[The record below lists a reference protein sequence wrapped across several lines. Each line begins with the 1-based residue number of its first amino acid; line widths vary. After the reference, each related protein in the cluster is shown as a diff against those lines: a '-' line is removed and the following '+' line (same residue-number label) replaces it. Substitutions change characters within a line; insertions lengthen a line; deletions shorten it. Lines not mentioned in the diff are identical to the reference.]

1 VRPTPDT
8 SDHLAA
14 TSRSIYPILAI
25 NFVGTLGFSIV
36 LPFLVFLVTRW
47 GGNALI
53 YGLMGVTYSAFQL
66 VGAPILGRWS
76 DRMGRRRILLLS
88 QLGTLASWM
97 LFVFAFFVAGNS
109 ESGSSTAMVGAVG
122 LTAPLVIL
130 FVARALDGLT
140 GGNVSVANAYL
151 ADITPEEQ
159 RNANFG
165 KMAVAGNLGFIIGPA
180 IAGVLGGTSM
190 GELLPVLAALSI
202 SVVASFLIG
211 FGLKDTR
218 CTGLDRDPEQP
229 NVRKIF
235 GQETKECFEMPG
247 AEKLSFADA
256 IKRPCVGRLLLIY
269 FLVMLGFNLFYVSF
283 PIHAVGR
290 LCWEVG
296 NTAAYFAFLSFML
309 VLVQGPL
316 LSRLSKR
323 VKETILIPVGS
334 VILSL
339 SFLFFL
345 SHNVVWI
352 YAGAAMLALGNGL
365 MWPSVVSVLSKVSG
379 SRYQGAIQGMASSA
393 GAVASI
399 CGMLL
404 GGLLYDVIYEQI
416 FIVVTLTILV
426 VFFFTFRLPSAP
438 DQSADLSSA
447 AQQA

>member
-1 VRPTPDT
+1 LDV
-8 SDHLAA
+8 SDNTA
-14 TSRSIYPILAI
+14 TAPKSSIYPILAI

-66 VGAPILGRWS
+66 IGAPILGRWS
-76 DRMGRRRILLLS
+76 DRVGRRRILLLS
-88 QLGTLASWM
+88 QLGTLVSWM
-97 LFVFAFFVAGNS
+97 LFVFAFFVAQDAVPG
-109 ESGSSTAMVGAVG
+109 GHAAMIGTVG

-130 FVARALDGLT
+130 FLARALDGLT

-165 KMAVAGNLGFIIGPA
+165 KMAVAGNLGFVIGPA

-202 SVVASFLIG
+202 SVVASLLIG

-218 CTGLDRDPEQP
+218 CTGLNRDPEQP
-229 NVRKIF
+229 NVRKVF
-235 GQETKECFEMPG
+235 GQETKECFEMPR

-256 IKRPCVGRLLLIY
+256 VKRPCVGRLLLIY
-269 FLVMLGFNLFYVSF
+269 FLVMLGFNFFYVSF
-283 PIHAVGR
+283 PLHAVHS

-296 NTAAYFAFLSFML
+296 DTAAFFAFLSLML
-309 VLVQGPL
+309 VLVQGPV
-316 LSRLSKR
+316 LSRLSKS
-323 VKETILIPVGS
+323 VSESVLIPVGS

-339 SFLFFL
+339 SFLCFL
-345 SHNVVWI
+345 SHDQVWI
-352 YAGAAMLALGNGL
+352 YAGAALLALGNGL

-399 CGMLL
+399 CGMLM
-404 GGLLYDVIYEQI
+404 GGLLYGVIHERV
-416 FIVVTLTILV
+416 FIIVTLTILL
-426 VFFFTFRLPSAP
+426 VFFFTFRLPAKPEGSGVLSGAP
-438 DQSADLSSA
+438 
-447 AQQA
+447 QQA